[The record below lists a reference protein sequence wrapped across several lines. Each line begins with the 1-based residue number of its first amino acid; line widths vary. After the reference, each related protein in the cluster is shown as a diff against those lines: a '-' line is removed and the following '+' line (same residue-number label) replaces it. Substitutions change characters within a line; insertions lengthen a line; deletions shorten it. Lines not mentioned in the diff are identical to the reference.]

1 MANNREGRMDDV
13 TAWYHEAYREQASA
27 IEFVEQFVR
36 RGEAIRGY
44 NSGELLAT
52 LLRAQHALD
61 MAALDHKRKRAQGT
75 KVEPLPFKKSGR
87 AG

>member
-1 MANNREGRMDDV
+1 MTNNREGRMDDV
-13 TAWYHEAYREQASA
+13 TAWWIHADRELEAIE
-27 IEFVEQFVR
+27 EFVEQFVR

-44 NSGELLAT
+44 NAGELLNSVR
-52 LLRAQHALD
+52 RARHSVD

-75 KVEPLPFKKSGR
+75 KVEPLPFKKNER